1 MCHDI
6 AGPRAGT
13 VAGAMNTVGNIGGAI
28 SPLVVGYTV
37 QWWDSWT
44 LPFVITAGVYVTGGI
59 FTLLVDPRKSLWPA
73 GASTPAPAAITPAA
87 PPPTPARLP

>member
-1 MCHDI
+1 MCHDV

-44 LPFVITAGVYVTGGI
+44 VPFFITAAVYVAGGI
-59 FTLLVDPRKSLWPA
+59 FTLLVDPTKPLWPHD
-73 GASTPAPAAITPAA
+73 AALTL
-87 PPPTPARLP
+87 PTTAIVES